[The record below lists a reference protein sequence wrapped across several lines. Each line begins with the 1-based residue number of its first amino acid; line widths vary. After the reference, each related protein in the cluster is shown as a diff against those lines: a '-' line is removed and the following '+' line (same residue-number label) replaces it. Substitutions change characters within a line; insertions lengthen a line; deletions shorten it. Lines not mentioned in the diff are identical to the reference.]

1 MELKKEMSRR
11 TVTLVLGGARSGKS
25 RYAQELA
32 SAFERVVYIATAQRV
47 DAEMRAKIARHQSE
61 RPSAW
66 KTVEV
71 STELGRTLRNESAQ
85 ADLLLVDCLTCYV
98 ANIMGRKK
106 YAGRKKILDY
116 IDPLCEAVR
125 DAKASVVLVS
135 NEVGCGV
142 VPAYQSGRV
151 YRDLLG
157 ELNQQIA
164 KLADRVI
171 FMVAGLPLSV
181 KDCSQSLGR

>member
-1 MELKKEMSRR
+1 MQSGPPK

-32 SAFERVVYIATAQRV
+32 SAFERVIYIATAHRV
-47 DAEMRAKIARHQSE
+47 DAEMRAKIARHRRE

-71 STELGRTLRNESAQ
+71 STELDRALRDEGAQ

-106 YAGRKKILDY
+106 
-116 IDPLCEAVR
+116 
-125 DAKASVVLVS
+125 
-135 NEVGCGV
+135 
-142 VPAYQSGRV
+142 
-151 YRDLLG
+151 
-157 ELNQQIA
+157 
-164 KLADRVI
+164 
-171 FMVAGLPLSV
+171 VA
-181 KDCSQSLGR
+181 